1 MSLHFHLSK
10 TLLQS
15 LFSHLFVKSL
25 NSLFTHANVTFEQLS
40 LKLQNLLLT
49 LCHNFIDF
57 QFKTINTCYIVSWI
71 QMVVFIGNA
80 EILDQLLEK
89 ICLRS
94 LPAHPT
100 YQKVLL
106 VLKNLFFESCNSLFI
121 LIIATILHIR
131 FEKTTIF

>member
-1 MSLHFHLSK
+1 MSLHFLLSK
-10 TLLQS
+10 TFLQS